1 MPKNYDSAVFTISHI
16 ISYILGLSNEYIW
29 VSLTDALIIFLV
41 CSIVFGF
48 GRKKCNFLNKYNF
61 RFKRCAKRECKPTH
75 AYELIA
81 FSE

>member
-1 MPKNYDSAVFTISHI
+1 MPKYDSAVFTISHI

-75 AYELIA
+75 AYELIEL
-81 FSE
+81 SE